1 MHFIQMEE
9 IFFIQFILT
18 IYKKYL
24 NRTAEKTRFAM
35 NNIFYFYISVNLM
48 KKKIQAAFLFMIIRK
63 NLFMISKYSK
73 YLLIMNKFFL

>member
-1 MHFIQMEE
+1 MQIKQTLKFSLLGQNLKIIFMHFIQMEE

-48 KKKIQAAFLFMIIRK
+48 KKKI
-63 NLFMISKYSK
+63 
-73 YLLIMNKFFL
+73 